1 MSKTEGKKS
10 EYTRNLELLRR
21 FREGDR
27 DAGEELAS
35 INMPLVY
42 SIAARFSGRA
52 ETDDLIECG
61 QIGLV
66 KAMRTFDFSREC
78 AFSTY
83 AVPLIFGEMRRFL
96 RDDGPI
102 KVSREEKRL
111 GALLA
116 MEREN
121 RMAKGEDAS
130 LGTIAKAVGVSIQDA
145 ASALFSGIPVR
156 SLDECI
162 FDDDEGTTLGS
173 TVGDDDEQAASFD
186 KLALRMAIDEL
197 SELHRRIVL
206 LRYFKDMSQ
215 VEVARVLGLTQVKVS
230 REEKKIMKLLR
241 EKLDF

>member
-116 MEREN
+116 MERES
-121 RMAKGEDAS
+121 RMARGEDAS